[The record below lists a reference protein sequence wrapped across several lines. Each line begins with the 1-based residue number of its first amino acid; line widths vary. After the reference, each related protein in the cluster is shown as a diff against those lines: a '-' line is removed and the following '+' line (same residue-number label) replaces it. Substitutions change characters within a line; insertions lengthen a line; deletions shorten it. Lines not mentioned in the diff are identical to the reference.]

1 MNAALEDYRII
12 WRAAAQREPQ
22 AMRTLGMVAA
32 AAAAC
37 IAILFILG
45 AMGDKLDG
53 MEVARVLIGCA
64 TLWQLL
70 VWTFA
75 FVPGSIRMNSPINAR
90 LLPRQRRRL
99 MQMTT
104 AYWLLAS
111 ACLAFALGA
120 WAALPPVAL
129 GVLGLMLLSAGNKHV
144 VTLLVVGGNWPWL
157 ARVALPP
164 AWGDVATGDAAIAV
178 LGILVLPAA
187 VWGLRWLYPAGGDR
201 YLERRADQLKR
212 VSRLDFCN
220 EDKQAMPEGMASKGN
235 LSFYRIA
242 LRCDARTGRRGAD
255 PAAMLMHALGPTAH
269 WTAWIGAVAMMLL
282 VGGGARI
289 ALDWSRG
296 VAVQALVA
304 QMTSVGPALLALVI
318 AFSTAQYGQQLRRTR
333 GEQALL
339 RLTPLAGDAAL
350 LNRRLAARMLTQALV
365 IWAVLT
371 AAVLGVTLLLGA
383 APDALLRQLGL
394 CCLAGQAAMMGLL
407 GNYASERG
415 GWSAALGLRAGAYV
429 LVQAIVAVGLGRL
442 TGTTAWPWLVALP
455 LAVCVVQLR
464 HDWRRMLAAPPA
476 FPAGRM
482 A

>member
-1 MNAALEDYRII
+1 MNAALQDYRVI
-12 WRAAAQREPQ
+12 WRAAASQREPG
-22 AMRTLGMVAA
+22 AVRTLYLTSGAVGACALILAVLDDLGGMQMLHLFVGAA
-32 AAAAC
+32 MLALALA
-37 IAILFILG
+37 
-45 AMGDKLDG
+45 
-53 MEVARVLIGCA
+53 
-64 TLWQLL
+64 
-70 VWTFA
+70 WTFL
-75 FVPGSIRMNSPINAR
+75 FVPGSIRMNSPINAW

-104 AYWLLAS
+104 AYWLLAT
-111 ACLAFALGA
+111 ACLAFAMGA
-120 WAALPPVAL
+120 WSALPPVAL
-129 GVLGLMLLSAGNKHV
+129 GVLGLMLLSAGNRHV

-164 AWGDVATGDAAIAV
+164 AWGDVATGDAAIAL
-178 LGILVLPAA
+178 LGALVVPAA

-201 YLERRADQLKR
+201 YLERRADQIKR

-220 EDKQAMPEGMASKGN
+220 EDKQPVPEGMAWQGN

-242 LRCDARTGRRGAD
+242 LRCDAGTGRRSAD

-269 WTAWIGAVAMMLL
+269 WSAWIGAIATILL
-282 VGGGARI
+282 VGGGARL
-289 ALDWSRG
+289 ALAWTHGTD
-296 VAVQALVA
+296 VQALVA
-304 QMTSVGPALLALVI
+304 QMAAVGPGLLALTV

-350 LNRRLAARMLTQALV
+350 LNRRLATRMLTQALV

-371 AAVLGVTLLLGA
+371 AAVLGVTFIIGV

-407 GNYASERG
+407 GDYASDRG
-415 GWSAALGLRAGAYV
+415 GWSVMLGVRAGAYA
-429 LVQAIVAVGLGRL
+429 LVQALVAVGLGRL
-442 TGTTAWPWLVALP
+442 TGTTAWPWLVAIP
-455 LAVCVVQLR
+455 PAVCWVQLR
-464 HDWRRMLAAPPA
+464 HDRRRMLAAPPA

-482 A
+482 D